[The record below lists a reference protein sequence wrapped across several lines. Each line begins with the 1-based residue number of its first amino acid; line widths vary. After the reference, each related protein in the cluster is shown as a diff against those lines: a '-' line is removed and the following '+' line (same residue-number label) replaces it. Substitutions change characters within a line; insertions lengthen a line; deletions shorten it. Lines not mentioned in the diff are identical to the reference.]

1 MRGGKAAGA
10 GAGVAVAAVLVCTV
24 VVPLGAAAP
33 QGGVPVPPDVQ
44 AAQALISLAYPE
56 LRDRSLTLHFTAADG
71 GLRVRV
77 AEAVNPVSAPAG
89 VVVPDLVEAT
99 VQLGADGRLVRFRAE
114 GVLVASA
121 ARRALALALRAHPQW
136 TEAERQARLM
146 ALGARQVPP
155 GRFDARLDLAR
166 WARFLGASALI
177 SAAAF
182 QWGAS
187 APPDNSPPGPTWVA
201 SLTAASGDGRT
212 LRYRVEFEPLGGR
225 LVALTRE

>member
-1 MRGGKAAGA
+1 
-10 GAGVAVAAVLVCTV
+10 
-24 VVPLGAAAP
+24 
-33 QGGVPVPPDVQ
+33 
-44 AAQALISLAYPE
+44 
-56 LRDRSLTLHFTAADG
+56 
-71 GLRVRV
+71 
-77 AEAVNPVSAPAG
+77 
-89 VVVPDLVEAT
+89 
-99 VQLGADGRLVRFRAE
+99 
-114 GVLVASA
+114 
-121 ARRALALALRAHPQW
+121 
-136 TEAERQARLM
+136 M